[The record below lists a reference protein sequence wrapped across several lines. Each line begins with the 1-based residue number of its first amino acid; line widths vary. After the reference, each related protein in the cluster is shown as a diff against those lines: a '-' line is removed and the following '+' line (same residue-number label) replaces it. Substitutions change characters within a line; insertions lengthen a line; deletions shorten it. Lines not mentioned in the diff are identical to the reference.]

1 MSKSLTSHLALRYIK
16 LSLSD
21 KSEEKQDDATV
32 PSSSVTSVN
41 PSYFTDSGGSIS
53 LPVKDD
59 PKKSAATAETGV
71 TLSSAAAAAPS
82 KGSSFSLATAA
93 PPSAVHS
100 QKSSKN
106 VAGESSAVF
115 SLADPLPGMG
125 RSIMSDNTFA
135 LTTTWLGEGFIATSE
150 TVPVY
155 EAYYFPLSI
164 YCPNYTSYTSCFDQ
178 YRCRQIE
185 AWIVP
190 RIGPAQITT
199 TANAGFL
206 VSAVDYDDAA
216 DWTSVFQGTQ
226 YHNSVVTPGVQGH
239 YHKWRPRFA
248 LAAYGSGSFASYA
261 NEDCDTWI
269 DCGYPSVQFY
279 GLKTASEPTD
289 VVYTYDLIV
298 RSKWEFRNSR

>member
-1 MSKSLTSHLALRYIK
+1 VILFFQVVLMSKSLPSHLALRVIK

-21 KSEEKQDDATV
+21 KSEEKQDV
-32 PSSSVTSVN
+32 NPVN
-41 PSYFTDSGGSIS
+41 PSYFTDGQGLVSQ
-53 LPVKDD
+53 VKEE
-59 PKKSAATAETGV
+59 PKKLATAETGLV
-71 TLSSAAAAAPS
+71 SQSSAAAPS

-93 PPSAVHS
+93 PSSAVHS
-100 QKSSKN
+100 QKSSKQVN
-106 VAGESSAVF
+106 GESSAVF
-115 SLADPLPGMG
+115 SLADPLPNMG
-125 RSIMSDNTFA
+125 RSVMSDNTFT

-190 RIGPAQITT
+190 RIGPSQIST